1 MKNILLFFFGF
12 IIIFAISINC
22 FAALPGDCQRFFFY
36 RYECGT
42 LSSSSWFYNN
52 FGFNALTG
60 DISLPYSMVSGG
72 AGTTYCRYKLF
83 TSYFFNDTWNLLD
96 QQNISAGQQTT
107 FESHFPTDF
116 GGPPIQVQEDLSSLD
131 INKYV
136 NGCESSCN
144 DSDSDGVCDQCDVAP
159 NDSSMGK
166 TGYVKGYYEYNGKMV
181 AGLTSFSPENSTY
194 DAIEIYEHDPEI
206 PGYVLGLGMPT
217 YINESE
223 FLAGGGK
230 FIALQT
236 PEQTYE
242 MSCPSVTSLDQC
254 EQIECEIK
262 PVGSSATNEL
272 PNNGKGETEVAET
285 EQKAEDA
292 GMLDLDKTC
301 DQLRSKCASSCGGAT
316 NIQSFACSENEHMVC
331 QCLSNGS
338 WELAKD
344 WSEVGK
350 QITIT
355 ETTTVPSYGTG
366 EISSGGG
373 ATTSVSG
380 SSDGSL
386 TGSYGYV
393 EGNINYDTLSSH
405 FSQFNSKFPFSLRS
419 TLSSIYSDFKGT
431 GAAPVYTYSV
441 YGKTVTIDLAAWNDI
456 AKMIRS
462 FFALGITLSTIVLL
476 IYLYVGIDLR
486 GK

>member
-1 MKNILLFFFGF
+1 MKNLLYFLLKFF
-12 IIIFAISINC
+12 ISISFLC
-22 FAALPGDCQRFFFY
+22 SISLADCY
-36 RYECGT
+36 LNVYAYET
-42 LSSSSWFYNN
+42 SSWVN
-52 FGFNALTG
+52 
-60 DISLPYSMVSGG
+60 YSSWVI
-72 AGTTYCRYKLF
+72 
-83 TSYFFNDTWNLLD
+83 NPN
-96 QQNISAGQQTT
+96 
-107 FESHFPTDF
+107 
-116 GGPPIQVQEDLSSLD
+116 SSLD
-131 INKYV
+131 FTVSGTWNGHAASGYHAKGTIWKITPTSKSIVGYIPEQYYSSLGQLSTDNFGSYRV
-136 NGCESSCN
+136 NISVNTSSQSQLDSLNVLKCEFDCS
-144 DSDSDGVCDQCDVAP
+144 DSDSDGVCDQCDIAP
-159 NDSSMGK
+159 DDSSMGK

-217 YINESE
+217 HINESE

-230 FIALQT
+230 FVALQT

-242 MSCPSVTSLDQC
+242 MSCPAVTSLDQC

-285 EQKAEDA
+285 GQKAEDA

-301 DQLRSKCASSCGGAT
+301 DDLRSKCASSCGGST

-366 EISSGGG
+366 DSSSGGG
-373 ATTSVSG
+373 STTSVSG

-405 FSQFNSKFPFSLRS
+405 FSQFNSRFPFSLRS
-419 TLSSIYSDFKGT
+419 TLGSIYSEFKGS